1 MNKKV
6 KWGIIIFIGAGLIGG
21 GIYSQLPKTNEEL
34 AAADKV
40 MTCLLYTSDAADD

>member
-6 KWGIIIFIGAGLIGG
+6 KWGIIIFIGAGLIGW
-21 GIYSQLPKTNEEL
+21 GIYSQLPKENKEL

-40 MTCLLYTSDAADD
+40 MSLSLIHI